1 MRKIVF
7 YGAISLDGYLAD
19 EHDNLQWLFDTDLA
33 GVSTYEAFDEEVDT
47 VVMGRITYE
56 ETKKILDAA
65 PFYQGKEKIIFSRT
79 QTGTI
84 TEGKYVAGDVVKI
97 LKDLQAQEGK
107 MIWIVG
113 GGGLLTPLLEAD
125 LVDEFWIQIAPV
137 LLGKG
142 KRLFEEGNYA
152 RRLEL
157 IATTPMG
164 ELTELHLR
172 RTPTPKT
179 ENIEGKSGGN
189 LSMNKR

>member
-1 MRKIVF
+1 MF
-7 YGAISLDGYLAD
+7 GYLVD

-142 KRLFEEGNYA
+142 KRLFEDSNYA

-164 ELTELHLR
+164 ECTELYLR
-172 RTPTPKT
+172 RTPTPTT
-179 ENIEGKSGGN
+179 ENIEGKSGAN